1 MARKIEI
8 GFDRYFK
15 RPWMDY
21 CFNLIAAGTD
31 PKQVREMFLDFLM
44 EELPGKDGRR
54 KTFTVI
60 NRIWVSPS
68 EELTALRDD
77 ALKLKPATIVHWV
90 MCMAAYPFFASVAEV
105 TGRLS
110 SLDDAISKQQIIR
123 RLYERYGD
131 REIVE
136 RAGRHVLRTFVELGV
151 LISKGRGLYQKAQ
164 KVQTVNKQIL
174 PLIVEAT
181 IRTNLNKIM
190 PVKEIVQNFALF
202 PFQLDRLAYEI
213 IDNDRIEYARH
224 GLDKEIYILKNHY
237 R

>member
-1 MARKIEI
+1 MAREIEI

-15 RPWMDY
+15 RSWMDY
-21 CFNLIAAGTD
+21 CFNLMAAGTD
-31 PKQVREMFLDFLM
+31 PKQVRELFLDFLM
-44 EELPGKDGRR
+44 GELPGKDGRR

-60 NRIWVSPS
+60 NRIWVSPL

-77 ALKLKPATIVHWV
+77 ALKLKPGTIVHWV

-110 SLDDAISKQQIIR
+110 SLDDKISKQQIVR
-123 RLYERYGD
+123 RLYEKYGD

-164 KVQTVNKQIL
+164 KVQIVNKQIL

-181 IRTNLNKIM
+181 IRTNLKKIM

-202 PFQLDRLAYEI
+202 PFQLDPLAYEI

-224 GLDKEIYILKNHY
+224 GLDKETYILKNHY

>member
-1 MARKIEI
+1 MTREIEI

-21 CFNLIAAGTD
+21 CFNLMASGTD
-31 PKQVREMFLDFLM
+31 PKQVRALFLDSLV

-68 EELTALRDD
+68 EELTDLRDD
-77 ALKLKPATIVHWV
+77 ALKLKPDTIVHWA

-110 SLDDAISKQQIIR
+110 SLDDRLSKQQIIR
-123 RLYERYGD
+123 RLYEKYGD

-151 LISKGRGLYQKAQ
+151 LISKGRGLYQKAEKIQ
-164 KVQTVNKQIL
+164 IVNKPIL

-181 IRTNLNKIM
+181 IRANGKKIM
-190 PVKEIVQNFALF
+190 PVKEIVQNFPLF
-202 PFQLDRLAYEI
+202 PFQLDQLSYEI

-224 GLDKEIYILKNHY
+224 GLDKEIYVLKNHY

>member
-1 MARKIEI
+1 MTREIEI

-21 CFNLIAAGTD
+21 CFNLMASGTD
-31 PKQVREMFLDFLM
+31 PKQVRELFLDFLM

-68 EELTALRDD
+68 EELTTLRDD
-77 ALKLKPATIVHWV
+77 ALKLRPDTIVHWV

-110 SLDDAISKQQIIR
+110 SLDDRLSKQQIIR
-123 RLYERYGD
+123 RLYEKYGD

-151 LISKGRGLYQKAQ
+151 LISRGRGLYQKTEKIQ
-164 KVQTVNKQIL
+164 VMNKHVL

-181 IRTNLNKIM
+181 IRANGKKIL
-190 PVKEIVQNFALF
+190 PVKEIVQNFAIF
-202 PFQLDRLAYEI
+202 PFQLDQLSYEI

-224 GLDKEIYILKNHY
+224 GLDKEIYVLKNQY

>member
-1 MARKIEI
+1 MTREIEI

-21 CFNLIAAGTD
+21 CFNLMASGTD
-31 PKQVREMFLDFLM
+31 PKQVRELFLDFLM

-68 EELTALRDD
+68 EELTTLRDN
-77 ALKLKPATIVHWV
+77 ALKLKPDAIVHWV
-90 MCMAAYPFFASVAEV
+90 MCMAAYPFFASVAEI

-110 SLDDAISKQQIIR
+110 SLDDRLSKQQIIR
-123 RLYERYGD
+123 RLYEKYGD

-151 LISKGRGLYQKAQ
+151 LSSKGRGLYQKTEKIQ
-164 KVQTVNKQIL
+164 MMNKHVL

-181 IRTNLNKIM
+181 IRANGKKIM
-190 PVKEIVQNFALF
+190 PVKEIVRNFALF
-202 PFQLDRLAYEI
+202 PFQIDQLAYEI

-224 GLDKEIYILKNHY
+224 GLDKEIYVLKNQY

>member
-1 MARKIEI
+1 MPRKIEI

-15 RPWMDY
+15 RAWVDY
-21 CFNLIAAGTD
+21 CFNLMASGTD
-31 PKQVREMFLDFLM
+31 PKQVRELFLEFLM
-44 EELPGKDGRR
+44 EELPGKDARR

-68 EELTALRDD
+68 MELEHLRDD
-77 ALKLKPATIVHWV
+77 ALKEKPDMIVHWV
-90 MCMAAYPFFASVAEV
+90 MCIAAYPFFSAVAGI
-105 TGRLS
+105 TGRLLS
-110 SLDDAISKQQIIR
+110 MNDMIHKKQIVK
-123 RLYERYGD
+123 RLYEKYGD

-136 RAGRHVLRTFVELGV
+136 RAGRHVLRTLVELGV
-151 LISKGRGLYQKAQ
+151 LNSIERGVYQKT
-164 KVQTVNKQIL
+164 KKIQIENRRVL

-181 IRTNLNKIM
+181 IRTNSRKII

-202 PFQLDRLAYEI
+202 PFQLDRLSYEI

-224 GLDKEIYILKNHY
+224 GLDKEMYVLKNNF

>member
-1 MARKIEI
+1 MAKEIEI

-21 CFNLIAAGTD
+21 CFNLMAAGTD
-31 PKQVREMFLDFLM
+31 RKQVRELFLDFLM

-77 ALKLKPATIVHWV
+77 ALKLKPAAIVHWV

-110 SLDDAISKQQIIR
+110 SLDDKISKQQIVR
-123 RLYERYGD
+123 RLYEKYGD
-131 REIVE
+131 REIIE

-151 LISKGRGLYQKAQ
+151 LVSKGRGLYQKAQ
-164 KVQTVNKQIL
+164 KVQIINKEIL

-181 IRTNLNKIM
+181 IRTNDKKIM

-202 PFQLDRLAYEI
+202 PFQLDQLSYEI

-224 GLDKEIYILKNHY
+224 GLDKEIYVLKHDY

>member
-1 MARKIEI
+1 MPRKIEI

-15 RPWMDY
+15 RAWLDY
-21 CFNLIAAGTD
+21 CFNLMASGTA
-31 PKQVREMFLDFLM
+31 PKKVRELFLESLM
-44 EELPGKDGRR
+44 EDLPGKDGRR

-60 NRIWVSPS
+60 NRIWIAPS
-68 EELTALRDD
+68 EELVPLRDD
-77 ALKLKPATIVHWV
+77 ALTLKPDIIVHWL

-110 SLDDAISKQQIIR
+110 SLDDRLSKQQIIR
-123 RLYERYGD
+123 RLYEKYGD

-136 RAGRHVLRTFVELGV
+136 RAGRHVLRTFVEFGV
-151 LISKGRGLYQKAQ
+151 LSPKGRGNYRKTDKIQIN
-164 KVQTVNKQIL
+164 NKSIL

-181 IRTNLNKIM
+181 LRTNAKKIM
-190 PVKEIVQNFALF
+190 PVKDIVQNFSLF
-202 PFQLDRLAYEI
+202 PFGLDQLSYEI

-224 GLDKEIYILKNHY
+224 GLDKEIYVLKNSY

>member
-1 MARKIEI
+1 MPREIEI

-21 CFNLIAAGTD
+21 CFNLMASGTD
-31 PKQVREMFLDFLM
+31 PKQVRELFLDFLM
-44 EELPGKDGRR
+44 EALPGKDGRR

-60 NRIWVSPS
+60 NRIWVTPS
-68 EELTALRDD
+68 EDLMALRND
-77 ALKLKPATIVHWV
+77 ALKLRPDTVVHWM
-90 MCMAAYPFFASVAEV
+90 MCMAVYPFFASVAEI

-110 SLDDAISKQQIIR
+110 SLDDRLSKQQIIR
-123 RLYERYGD
+123 RLYEKYGD

-151 LISKGRGLYQKAQ
+151 LRSKGRGLYQKTEKIQ
-164 KVQTVNKQIL
+164 VMTKQIL

-181 IRTNLNKIM
+181 IRANSKKIM

-202 PFQLDRLAYEI
+202 PFQLDQLSYEV

-224 GLDKEIYILKNHY
+224 GLDKEIYVLKNPY

>member
-1 MARKIEI
+1 MPRKIEI

-21 CFNLIAAGTD
+21 CFNLMAAGTD
-31 PKQVREMFLDFLM
+31 RKQARELFLDFLM

-77 ALKLKPATIVHWV
+77 ALKLRPDTIVHWV
-90 MCMAAYPFFASVAEV
+90 MCMAAYPFFASVAEI

-110 SLDDAISKQQIIR
+110 SLDDRLSKKQIIR
-123 RLYERYGD
+123 RLYEKYGD

-151 LISKGRGLYQKAQ
+151 LISKGRGLYQKAEKIQ
-164 KVQTVNKQIL
+164 IVNKQIL

-181 IRTNLNKIM
+181 IRANGKKMM
-190 PVKEIVQNFALF
+190 PVKEIVQNFPLF
-202 PFQLDRLAYEI
+202 PFRLHQLSHEI

-224 GLDKEIYILKNHY
+224 GLDKEIYILKNQY

>member
-1 MARKIEI
+1 MPKKIEI

-21 CFNLIAAGTD
+21 CFNLMAAGTH
-31 PKQVREMFLDFLM
+31 PKEVRALFLDSLM

-68 EELTALRDD
+68 EELTDLRDD
-77 ALKLKPATIVHWV
+77 ALKLKPDTIVHWA
-90 MCMAAYPFFASVAEV
+90 MCMAAYPFFASVAEI

-110 SLDDAISKQQIIR
+110 SLDDRISKRQIIR
-123 RLYERYGD
+123 RLYEKYGE
-131 REIVE
+131 REIIE
-136 RAGRHVLRTFVELGV
+136 RAGRHVLRTFVEVGV
-151 LISKGRGLYQKAQ
+151 LIPKGRGLYQKAVKIQ
-164 KVQTVNKQIL
+164 IMNKPIL

-181 IRTNLNKIM
+181 IRANGKKIM
-190 PVKEIVQNFALF
+190 SVKEIAQNFALF
-202 PFQLDRLAYEI
+202 PFRLHQLPHEI

-224 GLDKEIYILKNHY
+224 GLDQEIYFLKNPY